1 MAYTGSMDL
10 ADKLDTFTRLVP
22 LLDEASAADTDNITR
37 DAKLRDLAIDSLSMI
52 ELVVKIEDE
61 FKVRLDENTVRD
73 WSTVADIISHIDEHG
88 EHSRNSSTGS
98 KS

>member
-1 MAYTGSMDL
+1 MDL

-22 LLDEASAADTDNITR
+22 LLDEASAADTDDITR

-61 FKVRLDENTVRD
+61 FKVRLDESIVQNWNTVSD
-73 WSTVADIISHIDEHG
+73 VIAYIDEHG
-88 EHSRNSSTGS
+88 EKAN
-98 KS
+98 

>member
-1 MAYTGSMDL
+1 MDL

-22 LLDEASAADTDNITR
+22 LLDDASAAETDDITR

-61 FKVRLDENTVRD
+61 FKVRLEEDTVRS
-73 WSTVADIISHIDEHG
+73 WTTVSDVVSYIDATANDATAH
-88 EHSRNSSTGS
+88 
-98 KS
+98 

>member
-1 MAYTGSMDL
+1 MDL

-22 LLDEASAADTDNITR
+22 LLDEASAADTDDITR

-61 FKVRLDENTVRD
+61 FKVRLDENIVQNWNTVSD
-73 WSTVADIISHIDEHG
+73 VIAYIDEHG
-88 EHSRNSSTGS
+88 EKAN
-98 KS
+98 

>member
-1 MAYTGSMDL
+1 MDL

-22 LLDEASAADTDNITR
+22 LLDEASAADTDDITR

-61 FKVRLDENTVRD
+61 FKVRLDENIVQNWNTV
-73 WSTVADIISHIDEHG
+73 SNVIAYIDEHG
-88 EHSRNSSTGS
+88 EKAN
-98 KS
+98 

>member
-1 MAYTGSMDL
+1 MTYTGSMDL

-22 LLDEASAADTDNITR
+22 LLDGASAADTDDITR

-61 FKVRLDENTVRD
+61 FKVRREENTVRE

-88 EHSRNSSTGS
+88 GNGANDSTGT

>member
-1 MAYTGSMDL
+1 MDL

-22 LLDEASAADTDNITR
+22 LLDDASAAETDDITR

-61 FKVRLDENTVRD
+61 FKVRLEEDTVRS
-73 WSTVADIISHIDEHG
+73 WTTVSDVVSYIDATAH
-88 EHSRNSSTGS
+88 
-98 KS
+98 

>member
-1 MAYTGSMDL
+1 MTYTGSMDL

-22 LLDEASAADTDNITR
+22 LLDEASAADTDDITR

-61 FKVRLDENTVRD
+61 FKVRLEENTVRE
-73 WSTVADIISHIDEHG
+73 WSTVADIISHIDVHG
-88 EHSRNSSTGS
+88 GNGAHGGTDT

>member
-1 MAYTGSMDL
+1 MDL

-22 LLDEASAADTDNITR
+22 LLDEASAADTDDITR

-61 FKVRLDENTVRD
+61 FKVRLDENIVQNWNTVSD
-73 WSTVADIISHIDEHG
+73 VIAYIDEHG
-88 EHSRNSSTGS
+88 EKAKLT
-98 KS
+98 K

>member
-1 MAYTGSMDL
+1 MDL

-22 LLDEASAADTDNITR
+22 LLDEASAAETDDITR

-61 FKVRLDENTVRD
+61 FKVRLDENIVQNWNTVSD
-73 WSTVADIISHIDEHG
+73 VIAYIDEHS
-88 EHSRNSSTGS
+88 EKAKLT
-98 KS
+98 K

>member
-1 MAYTGSMDL
+1 MDL

-22 LLDEASAADTDNITR
+22 LLDEASAADTDDITR

-61 FKVRLDENTVRD
+61 FKVRLDESIVQNWNTVSD
-73 WSTVADIISHIDEHG
+73 VIAYIDEHG
-88 EHSRNSSTGS
+88 KKTN
-98 KS
+98 

>member
-1 MAYTGSMDL
+1 MDL

-22 LLDEASAADTDNITR
+22 LLDEASAADTDDITR

-61 FKVRLDENTVRD
+61 FKVRLEEDTVRE
-73 WSTVADIISHIDEHG
+73 WSTVADIISHIHEHG
-88 EHSRNSSTGS
+88 EHSRNGSTGS

>member
-1 MAYTGSMDL
+1 MDL

-22 LLDEASAADTDNITR
+22 LLDEASAADTDDITR

-61 FKVRLDENTVRD
+61 FKVRLDESIVQNWNTVSD
-73 WSTVADIISHIDEHG
+73 VIAYIDEHG
-88 EHSRNSSTGS
+88 KKQTNKQVFGAREKT
-98 KS
+98 